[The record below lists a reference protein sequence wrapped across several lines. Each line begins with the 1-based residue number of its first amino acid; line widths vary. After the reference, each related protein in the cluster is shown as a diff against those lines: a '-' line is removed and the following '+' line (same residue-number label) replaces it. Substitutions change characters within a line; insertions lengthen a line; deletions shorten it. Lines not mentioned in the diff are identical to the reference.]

1 MTFEAI
7 VFDLGNTLVPW
18 TARET
23 VTLYAALEE
32 VFQQHCGAMPDFFD
46 RATAARDRLIAHHQD
61 TDMRE
66 VTIDEFAEAVCDGA
80 VPDGLCEDIATASAK
95 AFRSLAHIPDYVP
108 DLLGSLAQRYR
119 LAVLSNFYLSEPIH
133 DLLGRSGIARHL
145 THVEVSATTG
155 FAKPHPEPFD
165 VVRCALDTPMER
177 ILMVGDE
184 FWADVVGANRAGFL
198 TALTHEH
205 RQGPTSDPRAP
216 DVRADRIIT
225 SLRELL

>member
-1 MTFEAI
+1 MTFDAI

-18 TARET
+18 TAREST
-23 VTLYAALEE
+23 ELYVALEG
-32 VFQQHCGAMPDFFD
+32 VFSRHCGAMPDFME
-46 RATAARDRLIAHHQD
+46 RAAAARDRLIAHHQD

-66 VTIDEFAEAVCDGA
+66 VTIEEFAEAVCEGPR
-80 VPDGLCEDIATASAK
+80 PDGLIDAIATASGE
-95 AFRSLAHIPDYVP
+95 AFLRLATIPDYVP
-108 DLLGSLAQRYR
+108 DLFGTLAARYK
-119 LAVLSNFYLSEPIH
+119 LAVLSNFYVSEPVH
-133 DLLGRSGIARHL
+133 DLLGRHGLAAHL

-165 VVRCALDTPMER
+165 VVREALDTPMER

-184 FWADVVGANRAGFL
+184 FWADIVGANRAGFL

-216 DVRADRIIT
+216 DVQADRILT
-225 SLRELL
+225 SLEELA